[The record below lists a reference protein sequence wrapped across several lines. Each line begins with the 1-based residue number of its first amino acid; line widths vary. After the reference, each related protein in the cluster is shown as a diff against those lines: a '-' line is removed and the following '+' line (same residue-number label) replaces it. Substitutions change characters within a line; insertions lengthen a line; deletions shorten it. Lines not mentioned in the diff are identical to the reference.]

1 LTHNDIIAKYPDYK
15 STCPANDLHDGCITF
30 IRNINHSSLG
40 KHKDVII
47 IVPKGTANLIP
58 EGWNYEFVDH
68 VDYTFAMIHNEL
80 NKTTNPKKNIIG
92 KNCYIHPT
100 AILDVE
106 GMHVSKAPNGSRVQ
120 LKHIGNVTIEDNV
133 MILAL
138 ATIQRVVFGST
149 IIKKGAKID
158 SHVNIGHNSYIG
170 KNTVIAL
177 GSILGGSTII
187 GKNCMVGLGAIIRNG
202 TSICD
207 NVIIGQGSNV
217 VSDIKE
223 PGIYMG
229 SPAKLF
235 KPYDKDWNF

>member
-1 LTHNDIIAKYPDYK
+1 
-15 STCPANDLHDGCITF
+15 
-30 IRNINHSSLG
+30 
-40 KHKDVII
+40 
-47 IVPKGTANLIP
+47 
-58 EGWNYEFVDH
+58 
-68 VDYTFAMIHNEL
+68 
-80 NKTTNPKKNIIG
+80 
-92 KNCYIHPT
+92 
-100 AILDVE
+100 
-106 GMHVSKAPNGSRVQ
+106 
-120 LKHIGNVTIEDNV
+120 
-133 MILAL
+133 
-138 ATIQRVVFGST
+138 VFGST